1 VLLYKEGITKKNILN
16 LMNIYTF
23 FWPKRA
29 AKESI
34 PCFISPS
41 TSGIS
46 YTNPTQGFTLFD
58 QKS

>member
-1 VLLYKEGITKKNILN
+1 
-16 LMNIYTF
+16 MNIYTF